1 MKASSTV
8 VMLLLSMCLKY
19 LLMCLLVVELYH
31 VDVLKC
37 PTPDA
42 NPATGVSYEKKM
54 ESPLLSDSSVWLEPS
69 CLRIILKCP
78 LVILYYKAWIT

>member
-1 MKASSTV
+1 MFFG
-8 VMLLLSMCLKY
+8 SMCLKY
-19 LLMCLLVVELYH
+19 LLMCLLVVELYQ
-31 VDVLKC
+31 VEVLKC

-54 ESPLLSDSSVWLEPS
+54 ESPLLRLSSVWLEPN

-78 LVILYYKAWIT
+78 LFGYTLL

>member
-1 MKASSTV
+1 
-8 VMLLLSMCLKY
+8 MCLKY

-42 NPATGVSYEKKM
+42 KPATGVSYEKKM
-54 ESPLLSDSSVWLEPS
+54 ESPLLRLSSVWLEPS
-69 CLRIILKCP
+69 CLRIILNCP
-78 LVILYYKAWIT
+78 LFGYTLLLGMDHENPCRTVPLF

>member
-1 MKASSTV
+1 MFFG
-8 VMLLLSMCLKY
+8 SMCLKY

-31 VDVLKC
+31 VEVLKC

-54 ESPLLSDSSVWLEPS
+54 ESPLLRLSSVWLEPN

-78 LVILYYKAWIT
+78 LFGYTLL